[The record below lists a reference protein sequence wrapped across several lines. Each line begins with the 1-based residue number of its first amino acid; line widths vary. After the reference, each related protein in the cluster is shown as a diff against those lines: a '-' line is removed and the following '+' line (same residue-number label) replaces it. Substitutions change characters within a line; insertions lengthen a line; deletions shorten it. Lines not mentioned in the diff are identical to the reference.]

1 MTGSILYLDSSALVK
16 LIVPEAETIPL
27 FRLLLAWPYRLA
39 SEVGFVE
46 VHRAVRRVSREYELQ
61 KRAEDVLSTIHF
73 MDVHMGILVEASL
86 LEPLH
91 LKSLDAIHIATAVTL
106 GSEVGGFV
114 TYDRNMRY
122 AALQMKLNVLAP
134 S

>member
-1 MTGSILYLDSSALVK
+1 
-16 LIVPEAETIPL
+16 
-27 FRLLLAWPYRLA
+27 
-39 SEVGFVE
+39 
-46 VHRAVRRVSREYELQ
+46 
-61 KRAEDVLSTIHF
+61 
-73 MDVHMGILVEASL
+73 MGILGEASL

>member
-27 FRLLLAWPYRLA
+27 LRLMLAWPYRLA
-39 SEVGFVE
+39 SQLGFVE
-46 VHRAVRRVSREYELQ
+46 VHRAVRRVSRDYELQ

-73 MDVHMGILVEASL
+73 MDVHMEILGEATL

-91 LKSLDAIHIATAVTL
+91 LRSLDAIHVASALSL
-106 GSEVGGFV
+106 GREIGGFV
-114 TYDRNMRY
+114 TYDRTMTE
-122 AALQMKLNVLAP
+122 AARRMKLNVLAP